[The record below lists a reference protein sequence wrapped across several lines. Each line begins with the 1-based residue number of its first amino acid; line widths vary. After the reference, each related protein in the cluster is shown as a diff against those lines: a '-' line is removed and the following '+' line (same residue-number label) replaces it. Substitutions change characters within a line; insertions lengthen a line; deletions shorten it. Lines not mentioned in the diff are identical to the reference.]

1 MGKSEL
7 EALGTWPFVVGGV
20 STRSWTLDRSLPKGS
35 GVQVLVMSW
44 FLVPS
49 VFVYMWG
56 VR

>member
-44 FLVPS
+44 SLVPS
-49 VFVYMWG
+49 VFVCMWG